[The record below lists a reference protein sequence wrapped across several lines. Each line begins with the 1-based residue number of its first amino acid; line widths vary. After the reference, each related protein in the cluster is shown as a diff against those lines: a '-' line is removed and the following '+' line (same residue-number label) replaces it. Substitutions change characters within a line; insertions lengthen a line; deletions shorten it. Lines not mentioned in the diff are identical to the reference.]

1 MRGGLFV
8 LFCCCGGSLVFSKK
22 EGQSARWPDAG
33 VVVHCFTLTWVQL
46 GLRPEKEEEGVG
58 LSASELFFLR

>member
-1 MRGGLFV
+1 MGGFLFYFAV
-8 LFCCCGGSLVFSKK
+8 AGSLVFSKK

-46 GLRPEKEEEGVG
+46 GLPEKEEGGVG
-58 LSASELFFLR
+58 LSASELFLR

>member
-1 MRGGLFV
+1 ML
-8 LFCCCGGSLVFSKK
+8 LAGSLVFSKK

-46 GLRPEKEEEGVG
+46 GLPEKEEEGVG
-58 LSASELFFLR
+58 LSASELFLR